1 MKRVGLLLVSVA
13 FLAVS
18 VILVLDE
25 REVSWLPY
33 GLVLFFGAIGIVC
46 IRLGDRAQ
54 AQREDLQTADVE
66 TLRSS
71 LARVVEEATRLEAEK
86 SEIGVYDLR
95 VRIDERF
102 RSDLE
107 VFVDAR
113 EVLTHVYG
121 LQAYA
126 EVMSL
131 FAAGER
137 SDRETIGHGRSK
149 GAEDGAHAE
158 YFLGTAARDT
168 KSRRDL
174 VDDQDDLEPVAERA
188 NIAEILRICGRR
200 RTVDRDRLDQ
210 EGGDLIA
217 VAA

>member
-137 SDRETIGHGRSK
+137 SLNRVWSAST
-149 GAEDGAHAE
+149 DGYIDEAMSYISRALSQFTDAKSVLE
-158 YFLGTAARDT
+158 GLSSAAPA
-168 KSRRDL
+168 
-174 VDDQDDLEPVAERA
+174 DQGGER
-188 NIAEILRICGRR
+188 
-200 RTVDRDRLDQ
+200 
-210 EGGDLIA
+210 
-217 VAA
+217 